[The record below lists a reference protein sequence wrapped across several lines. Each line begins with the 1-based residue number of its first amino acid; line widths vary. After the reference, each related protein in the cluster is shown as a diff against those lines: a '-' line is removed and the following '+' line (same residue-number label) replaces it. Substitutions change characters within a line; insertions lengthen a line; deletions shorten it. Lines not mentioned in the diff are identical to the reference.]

1 MKKISWYYKFII
13 FKLRRKIN
21 LDILNLSNKKSLNE
35 IFNYFGTDKGT
46 KIKNPYSKN
55 SKKKELGHGF
65 GKFYENISINSE
77 KIDLNF

>member
-21 LDILNLSNKKSLNE
+21 LYTLYLNKKKSLNE

-55 SKKKELGHGF
+55 SKKIGRAHV
-65 GKFYENISINSE
+65 
-77 KIDLNF
+77 

>member
-55 SKKKELGHGF
+55 SKKKRIGTWVW
-65 GKFYENISINSE
+65 
-77 KIDLNF
+77 KIL